1 MRKLKSFQT
10 LEPILS
16 LFFNNLNL
24 VQPKLNTKSISYVE
38 NPRLN
43 IKMEP
48 KQIKP
53 FVIFFL
59 VVLTGQLQEV
69 CNREAF
75 GLEFNRSW
83 AMNSFIISFTVLSK
97 LYKYLG
103 FKFDP
108 YSIFSLI
115 GYLNSSGFL
124 PGKIKLERVA
134 CKYSNGSDWCMV
146 FEGQM

>member
-59 VVLTGQLQEV
+59 GVLTGQLQEV
-69 CNREAF
+69 CNSEGF

-83 AMNSFIISFTVLSK
+83 AMNSFIISFTVLRRVYS
-97 LYKYLG
+97 YLG

-108 YSIFSLI
+108 YSIVSLI

-134 CKYSNGSDWCMV
+134 FKYSNGFDWCII